1 VGGAGV
7 LTRLLSF
14 IGCCITGHE
23 GDARNFEVML
33 QRRTIV
39 EPTRL
44 LLVVSVIEYVSS
56 CVRGVVEGWC

>member
-33 QRRTIV
+33 QASYDCRTYEIAAGC
-39 EPTRL
+39 L
-44 LLVVSVIEYVSS
+44 SY
-56 CVRGVVEGWC
+56 